1 MIAWL
6 QERLARWLLT
16 FLPQGERLARDP
28 KRNLST
34 RERYVVYTR
43 DRGHCRYCGQYV
55 SIQECEIDHVWP
67 WTRGGET
74 SVENS
79 VTSCRSCNR
88 RKGSKPGIWPLPLS
102 ETGYNLLGKLMK
114 IGDRYVS

>member
-1 MIAWL
+1 MIVWL

-34 RERYVVYTR
+34 RERRIVYTR

-55 SIQECEIDHVWP
+55 TIQECEIDHCYP
-67 WTRGGET
+67 WSRGGET

-79 VTSCRSCNR
+79 VTSCLSCNR
-88 RKGSKPGIWPLPLS
+88 AKSDKVGIWPLPLNMIT
-102 ETGYNLLGKLMK
+102 ERLTLWDTIKREWL
-114 IGDRYVS
+114 